1 MCECCAQHAAGH
13 HGHVHVN
20 GVDCEECFKKLEQLL
35 QDTPGLVS
43 VEYAKDTE
51 QAKVVFDRRILEIT
65 ALEQLLDN
73 NGFAVS

>member
-20 GVDCEECFKKLEQLL
+20 GVDCDDCFNRLEQILK
-35 QDTPGLVS
+35 DTPGIVS
-43 VEYAKDTE
+43 IEFVRAAE

-65 ALEQLLDN
+65 GLEQILDN